1 MGFSIKEIFQE
12 AYNTLEQRGKTYD
25 PTSGQE
31 RSMEQIVEVFNALTG
46 HELSVADGWVF
57 MQTVK
62 GVRQQTSPEFHKD
75 SMIDKLSYVLLEAEE
90 RMKDC
95 EPASGMTVGDS
106 LIYHRG
112 TGYKVYKD
120 GSCSIQD
127 PDFEQFLEENPHLLK
142 TVSSPEEMCK
152 LLECAH
158 KSYIHHKEHDE
169 NEHFRH
175 PAFVIY
181 KDKRFQISDH
191 EYQYF
196 LDKHTN
202 YLTYDWSK
210 ENISVMVS
218 KFSSAYVDMYLKVGK

>member
-1 MGFSIKEIFQE
+1 MSFSIKQIFQE
-12 AYNTLEQRGKTYD
+12 AYDTLEQRGKTYD

-31 RSMEQIVEVFNALTG
+31 RNMEQIVEAFNALTG
-46 HELSVADGWVF
+46 HELGIADGWIF
-57 MQTVK
+57 MQIVK
-62 GVRQQTSPEFHKD
+62 GVRQQNSPEFHKD

-112 TGYKVYKD
+112 TGYKVYND

-127 PDFEQFLEENPHLLK
+127 PDFKQFLEENPHLLR
-142 TVSSPEEMCK
+142 TTSSPEEMCK

-158 KSYIHHKEHDE
+158 KSYIRQQNHAE
-169 NEHFRH
+169 NEYIRH
-175 PAFVIY
+175 PAFIIY
-181 KDKRFQISDH
+181 KDKRFKITYSKF
-191 EYQYF
+191 ESF
-196 LDKHTN
+196 LDDHTN
-202 YLTYDWSK
+202 YLSYDWSK

>member
-1 MGFSIKEIFQE
+1 MGFSIKQIFQE
-12 AYNTLEQRGKTYD
+12 AYDTLEQRGKTYD
-25 PTSGQE
+25 PASGQE
-31 RSMEQIVEVFNALTG
+31 RSMEQITKAFNAATG
-46 HELSVADGWVF
+46 HELSVADGWIF
-57 MQTVK
+57 MQIVK
-62 GVRQQTSPEFHKD
+62 EVRQQNSPEFHKD

-90 RMKDC
+90 RMKNC

-106 LIYHRG
+106 LIYRRRV
-112 TGYKVYKD
+112 GYKIYKD

-127 PDFEQFLEENPHLLK
+127 PDFKQFLEENPSLLK

-158 KSYIHHKEHDE
+158 KSYIHHKEHVE
-169 NEHFRH
+169 NEYFRH

-181 KDKRFQISDH
+181 NNKRFQISDH

-196 LDKHTN
+196 LDKHTD